1 MTGYFSQTNLK
12 LFKKQKRESL
22 FLFLVPFLLLFLL
35 FHVICS
41 WYIITQVQSRVLLD
55 KWGAHLKS
63 HNNRDAHAQ
72 LHEELKSDIQLRFA
86 CILIGTLETFFKPG
100 Q

>member
-1 MTGYFSQTNLK
+1 MPF
-12 LFKKQKRESL
+12 FVVV
-22 FLFLVPFLLLFLL
+22 LVISCD
-35 FHVICS
+35 VVG
-41 WYIITQVQSRVLLD
+41 IIQVRSRVLLD